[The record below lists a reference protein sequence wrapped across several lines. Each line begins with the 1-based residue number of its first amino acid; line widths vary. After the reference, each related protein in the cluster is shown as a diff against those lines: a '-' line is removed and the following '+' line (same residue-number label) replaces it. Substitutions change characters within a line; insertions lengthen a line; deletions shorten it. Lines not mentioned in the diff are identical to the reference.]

1 MSVWALLAINAAILV
16 ACFVGLW
23 LICLKPKDVTPV
35 DSFWAFGMVV
45 MAISSFI
52 FATGDPQRKLLLLAL
67 TAVWGVRLGSY
78 MLWRWRDHGSDRR
91 YVALLGKAQERRG
104 WSFAKASALLVF
116 ATQAPL
122 LFIVC
127 LPAQL
132 GQVDNAPPIGTLGII
147 GACVCLFG
155 VLFETVGDLQL
166 VRFKRDPANKGQVM
180 DRGLWRYTRHPNYFG
195 DACAWWGIWLVAA
208 ETSTGIWSMI
218 GPMLLTWTLMKWSG
232 APTIEGK
239 MSRTKPGYADYV
251 RRTSGFVPW
260 FPKRA

>member
-1 MSVWALLAINAAILV
+1 MSVWAVLGINAAILV

-23 LICLKPKDVTPV
+23 LISLKSRDVTPV
-35 DSFWAFGMVV
+35 DSFWAFGMVI
-45 MAISSFI
+45 MAITSFA

-67 TAVWGVRLGSY
+67 TAAWGLRLGSY
-78 MLWRWRDHGSDRR
+78 MFWRWRDHGSDRR

-122 LFIVC
+122 LFVVC

-132 GQVDNAPPIGTLGII
+132 GMVDTAPPLGALAIA
-147 GACVCLFG
+147 GAAVSLFG
-155 VLFETVGDLQL
+155 TLFETIGDFQL
-166 VRFKRDPANKGQVM
+166 LRFKRNPANQGQVM
-180 DRGLWRYTRHPNYFG
+180 DRGLWRFTRHPNYFG

-208 ETSTGIWSMI
+208 ETSTGLFAVV
-218 GPMLLTWTLMKWSG
+218 GPILLTWTLMKWSG
-232 APTIEGK
+232 APTVEGK
-239 MSRTKPGYADYV
+239 MHKTKPGYAEYV

-260 FPKRA
+260 FPKKA